1 MMMNK
6 IKVVSDGSCD
16 LSREEVEKLDV
27 EIVPFYVSFD
37 EGIYQKE
44 GVELDVRD
52 FYQKMV
58 DHPNVYPKTSL
69 PTIDDYVKA
78 FEKYLDEGM
87 DIICICITTKF
98 SGSYNSALSA
108 KQLCLEKYKDA
119 KIEVIDA
126 MVNTCLQGLLV
137 KEVCRMR
144 DNGLNLEKMTKET
157 NRIKTTARIFFTVGS
172 LDYLRHGGRIGK
184 LLGIVGA
191 TLRIK
196 PIIVLKEGEIFS
208 CGLSLSRKKSIIKL
222 LDLTKKHFIETGE
235 NIDDYRFLVGAG
247 YDLEELQN
255 FLNKVTI
262 ALNRDDIETGQIG
275 ATIGVHTGPY
285 PIGIGFIKKYDC

>member
-16 LSREEVEKLDV
+16 LSREEIKKLDV
-27 EIVPFYVSFD
+27 EIVPFYVSFE
-37 EGIYQKE
+37 EGVYQKE

-78 FEKYLDEGM
+78 FEKYLNVGM

-98 SGSYNSALSA
+98 SGSYNSANSA
-108 KQLCLEKYKDA
+108 KQLCLEKCPNA

-144 DNGLNLEKMTKET
+144 DNGLTLEEMTKEA
-157 NRIKTTARIFFTVGS
+157 NYIKTTARIFFTVGS

-222 LDLTKKHFIETGE
+222 LELTKKHFTENGE
-235 NIDDYRFLVGAG
+235 NIDNYRFIVGAG

-255 FLNKVTI
+255 FLNKASIT
-262 ALNRDDIETGQIG
+262 LNRDDIEIGQIG

>member
-1 MMMNK
+1 MMNK

-16 LSREEVEKLDV
+16 LSREEIKKLDV
-27 EIVPFYVSFD
+27 EIVPFYVSFE
-37 EGIYQKE
+37 EGVYQKE

-78 FEKYLDEGM
+78 FEKYLNVGM

-98 SGSYNSALSA
+98 SGSYNSANSA
-108 KQLCLEKYKDA
+108 KQLCLEKYPNA

-144 DNGLNLEKMTKET
+144 DNGLTLEEMTKET

-222 LDLTKKHFIETGE
+222 LDLTKKHFVENGE
-235 NIDDYRFLVGAG
+235 NIDNYRFIVGAG

-255 FLNKVTI
+255 FLNKASIT
-262 ALNRDDIETGQIG
+262 LNRDDIEIGQIG
-275 ATIGVHTGPY
+275 ATIGVHTGPH

>member
-144 DNGLNLEKMTKET
+144 DNGLNLEEMTKET

-285 PIGIGFIKKYDC
+285 PIGIGLIKKYDC

>member
-1 MMMNK
+1 MMNK
-6 IKVVSDGSCD
+6 IKVISDGSCD
-16 LSREEVEKLDV
+16 LSREEITKLDV
-27 EIVPFYVSFD
+27 EVVPFYVSFE

-44 GVELDVRD
+44 GVEIDIRE

-58 DHPNVYPKTSL
+58 DNPNVYPKTSL
-69 PTIDDYVKA
+69 PTVDDYMKA
-78 FEKYLDEGM
+78 FDKYLSVGM

-98 SGSYNSALSA
+98 SGSYNSAVSA
-108 KQLCLEKYKDA
+108 KHLCLEKYPNA
-119 KIEVIDA
+119 KIEIIDA

-144 DNGLNLEKMTKET
+144 DDGLQLDEMVVET

-222 LDLTKKHFIETGE
+222 LDLTKKHFIDSNE
-235 NIDDYRFLVGAG
+235 NIDNYRFIVGAG
-247 YDLEELQN
+247 YDLDELN
-255 FLNKVTI
+255 SFWNKTKTSM
-262 ALNRDDIETGQIG
+262 NRDDIEIGQIG

-285 PIGIGFIKKYDC
+285 PIGIGFIKKYDCK

>member
-16 LSREEVEKLDV
+16 LSREEIKKLDV
-27 EIVPFYVSFD
+27 EIVPFYVSFE
-37 EGIYQKE
+37 EGVYQKE

-58 DHPNVYPKTSL
+58 DHPSVYPKTSL

-78 FEKYLDEGM
+78 FEKYLNVGM

-98 SGSYNSALSA
+98 SGSYNSANSA
-108 KQLCLEKYKDA
+108 KQLCLEKYPNA

-144 DNGLNLEKMTKET
+144 DNGLTLEEMTKET

-222 LDLTKKHFIETGE
+222 LDLTKKHFVENGE
-235 NIDDYRFLVGAG
+235 NIDNYRFIVGAG

-255 FLNKVTI
+255 FLNKASIT
-262 ALNRDDIETGQIG
+262 LNRDDIEMGQIG

>member
-16 LSREEVEKLDV
+16 LSREEIKKLDV
-27 EIVPFYVSFD
+27 EIVPFYVSFE
-37 EGIYQKE
+37 EGVYQKE

-78 FEKYLDEGM
+78 FEKYLNVGM

-98 SGSYNSALSA
+98 SGSYNSANSA
-108 KQLCLEKYKDA
+108 KQLCLEKYPNA

-144 DNGLNLEKMTKET
+144 DNGLTLEEMTKET

-222 LDLTKKHFIETGE
+222 LDLTKKHFVENGE
-235 NIDDYRFLVGAG
+235 NIDNYRFIVGAG

-255 FLNKVTI
+255 FLNKASIT
-262 ALNRDDIETGQIG
+262 LNRDDIEIGQIG
-275 ATIGVHTGPY
+275 ATIGVHTGPH